1 MFFHWRHSDGAY
13 YFHLNRLA
21 GGEHAN
27 KEIMDKRT
35 QTSVPKKDISP
46 LLWGLAFGIAFGFL
60 LQKGGATKYDVII
73 GQLLLTDFTVL
84 KIMLSAVL
92 TGMIGIHAMKAL
104 GWVEL
109 YPKSGSA
116 GMNIIGG
123 LIFGVGFAVLGY
135 CPGTIAG
142 AIGNGT
148 LDALVGGLAGIL
160 IGSGLF
166 AALYPRLSQG
176 ILMKGDFGDLTF
188 PRLFKVNDWVIV
200 IPAATL
206 IFIVLYWLERAGL

>member
-1 MFFHWRHSDGAY
+1 METS
-13 YFHLNRLA
+13 
-21 GGEHAN
+21 
-27 KEIMDKRT
+27 KSMDERM
-35 QTSVPKKDISP
+35 QTSVAKKDLSP

-92 TGMIGIHAMKAL
+92 VGMVGIYAMKTL

-109 YPKSGSA
+109 DPKSGSA

-135 CPGTIAG
+135 CPGTISG
-142 AIGNGT
+142 AIGNGA

-166 AALYPRLSQG
+166 AALYPRLKNG
-176 ILMKGDFGDLTF
+176 ILKKGDFGALTI

-200 IPAATL
+200 ISVAAL
-206 IFIVLYWLERAGL
+206 IFIVLYWLERAGF

>member
-1 MFFHWRHSDGAY
+1 MNMHTS
-13 YFHLNRLA
+13 
-21 GGEHAN
+21 
-27 KEIMDKRT
+27 KSKDKRMK
-35 QTSVPKKDISP
+35 TSVPKKDISP

-73 GQLLLTDFTVL
+73 GQLMLTDFTVL

-92 TGMIGIHAMKAL
+92 IGMIGIYAMKTL
-104 GWVEL
+104 GWVEI

-123 LIFGVGFAVLGY
+123 LIFGVGFAILGY

-142 AIGNGT
+142 AIGNGA

-160 IGSGLF
+160 IGSGFF
-166 AALYPRLSQG
+166 AALYPRLKQG
-176 ILMKGDFGDLTF
+176 ILTKGDFGDLTL

-206 IFIVLYWLERAGL
+206 IFIVLYWFERAGL

>member
-1 MFFHWRHSDGAY
+1 MQTS
-13 YFHLNRLA
+13 
-21 GGEHAN
+21 
-27 KEIMDKRT
+27 KSMDKRM
-35 QTSVPKKDISP
+35 QTSVPKKDISR

-60 LQKGGATKYDVII
+60 LQKGGATKYDVIV

-92 TGMIGIHAMKAL
+92 IGMIGIHAMKTL

-142 AIGNGT
+142 AIGNGA